1 VEELL
6 ALQPS
11 RADVRLELAYAERD
25 GRVEL
30 VCSARGEP
38 ADVLAPG
45 SGADDLAIRLIRG
58 RTEEVRYA
66 REGER
71 NVNTLLVRAAR

>member
-1 VEELL
+1 
-6 ALQPS
+6 
-11 RADVRLELAYAERD
+11 
-25 GRVEL
+25 
-30 VCSARGEP
+30 
-38 ADVLAPG
+38 LAPG